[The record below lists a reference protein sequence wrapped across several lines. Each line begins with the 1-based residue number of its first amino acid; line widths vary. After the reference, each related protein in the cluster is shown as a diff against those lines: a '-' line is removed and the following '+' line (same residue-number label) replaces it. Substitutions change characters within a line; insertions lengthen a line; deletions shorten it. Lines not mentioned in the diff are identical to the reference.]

1 MAIRLD
7 GKHIDLTQPEAQ
19 AALETAYR
27 ARTRPECS
35 CVSPAQPMYIAK
47 IGDRYFVKRM
57 PGTGEA
63 HAPDCQSFE
72 APEHLSGLAELNGTA
87 IQESADDGTTL
98 LKLDF
103 ALTKRGKQA
112 APPPSS
118 GGMATEAVGNPKKMG
133 LTALLHFLWHEGEL
147 TKWVP
152 AMEKKRWWAVVRSA
166 LRRAAASKT
175 AKGLSLSDVL
185 FVPEHFTVDRAGAL
199 QEARKRKFDQ
209 IARMGGSGTAL
220 GILIAEYKSH
230 GPAAFGS
237 KFSFKHLPDCYFFAD
252 ADLTKRFDRVFEDK
266 LVLAEMSEDTHFIVI
281 ATFSIAR
288 AGYPA
293 LQTIGGMLVTGEF
306 LPFETMKEAE
316 LLRTLVT
323 QRRRF
328 IKQLRFNLKAD
339 ATVASVVLSDT
350 EKPVAAFVTPPGAAP
365 DEVSAMVEMIDEA
378 GYPYWV
384 WADEVT
390 MPALPPIKTR
400 SEENAS

>member
-1 MAIRLD
+1 MFLVRVILRSNLPM
-7 GKHIDLTQPEAQ
+7 GP
-19 AALETAYR
+19 
-27 ARTRPECS
+27 TRPECT
-35 CVSPAQPMYIAK
+35 CVNPPQPMYIAK
-47 IGDRYFVKRM
+47 VGDKYFVKRM
-57 PGTGEA
+57 PGTGDA

-112 APPPSS
+112 APPPAS
-118 GGMATEAVGNPKKMG
+118 GGKATEAVSNPKKMG

-152 AMEKKRWWAVVRSA
+152 AMEDKRKWGVVRSA
-166 LRRAAASKT
+166 LRRAASSKT
-175 AKGLSLSDVL
+175 AKGLSLPDVL
-185 FVPEHFTVDRAGAL
+185 FIPEPFRVDRSDAL

-209 IARMGGSGTAL
+209 IARMGGSGTSL

-230 GPAAFGS
+230 SPSAFGS
-237 KFSFKHLPDCYFFAD
+237 KFSFKHLPDSNFFAD
-252 ADLTKRFDRVFEDK
+252 ADLTKRFDRIFEDD
-266 LVLAEMSEDTHFIVI
+266 LVLAEMTGDSHFIVI

-293 LQTIGGMLVTGEF
+293 LQTIGGMLVTKEF

-316 LLRTLVT
+316 LLKTLVSNG
-323 QRRRF
+323 RRF
-328 IKQLRFNLKAD
+328 IKQLRYNLKPQ

-350 EKPVAAFVTPPGAAP
+350 DKPVAAFITPPGAAP
-365 DEVSAMVEMIDEA
+365 DEVSAMISLIDEA

-384 WADEVT
+384 WADEVR
-390 MPALPPIKTR
+390 MPALPPRKAV
-400 SEENAS
+400 SEARQ